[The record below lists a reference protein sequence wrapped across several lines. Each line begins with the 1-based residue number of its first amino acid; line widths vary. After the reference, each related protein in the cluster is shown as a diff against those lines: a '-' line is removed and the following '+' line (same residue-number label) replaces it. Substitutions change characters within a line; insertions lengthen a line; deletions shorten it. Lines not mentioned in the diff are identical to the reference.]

1 MNFKKPDSV
10 SVMKNYFQNEKET
23 TNEDGMIIRSTFV
36 FYLQRN

>member
-1 MNFKKPDSV
+1 MSFKKLDSV

-23 TNEDGMIIRSTFV
+23 TNEDEMIIRSTFV

>member
-1 MNFKKPDSV
+1 MGFKKLDSV

-23 TNEDGMIIRSTFV
+23 TNEDEMIIRSTFV

>member
-1 MNFKKPDSV
+1 MGFEKLDSV

-23 TNEDGMIIRSTFV
+23 TNEDEMIIRSTFV

>member
-1 MNFKKPDSV
+1 MNFKKLDSV

-23 TNEDGMIIRSTFV
+23 TNEDEMIIRSTFV